1 MKISLSWLKE
11 YIPVTHTVEEIANKV
26 SLTGIESSPVK
37 LGEGLDKL
45 VVGHITSI
53 KPHPDSDHLNICT
66 VDVGED
72 EDIQIVCGAPNVAD
86 GQYVIVARHGA
97 HLPEGNRIKRG
108 KIRGVESNGMICG
121 LDEIGVPEKYVP
133 EAYHNGIYVFP
144 EAEKTGANALK
155 LLGLTDEMVDLDITP
170 NRADTLGM
178 NGAAWEIGATYDEKP
193 EIKKAT
199 IDESKVVKS
208 SDVTAEVNDEKLVP
222 DFLLRELKGVNV
234 GESPLW
240 MQRRLWNQNIQ
251 PVNNIIDSA
260 NYVMIEYGQPIQAYD
275 LDKLQENKVVVRN
288 AKSGEKFTLEDDT
301 EKVLSHNDLIV
312 ASGSQILGLAGVA
325 GSINARITKDTKNVL
340 LESAV
345 FDGASVRKSAQR
357 HDLRGDASN
366 RFEKGVDNGNVSE
379 SLVRASQLVDELAK
393 VESISEEIV
402 GNKTEAKPTVIEGS
416 ISHINH
422 LMGLSLSSDEIMNIF
437 DRLGFEADLNG
448 DKVTVTIPTRRFD
461 MSIEADLI
469 EEVIR
474 IYGYE
479 NLKGTLP
486 AGMETKGGYSAKRE
500 FSNKLRNVLLGQGLD
515 EVINFALLSKEEVN
529 DFNIKDTNLTKL
541 LHPMTEDHEYLR
553 TSLIPGLINNVAYN
567 QARNNDDIAIFEQ
580 SRIFDRPQGED
591 RPNEIEYI
599 SGAISGNITN
609 DSWNTTSKEVD
620 FYDVKGIVEELLSFT
635 NAKAHFEYVA
645 TDQISNLHPGQSAFI
660 TADGQ
665 RVGYIGKLHPSYQ
678 SDHNVNDTFVFELNV
693 DELFDLNKRRV
704 QSQPA
709 PKYPSVSRD
718 LAILVEKDIESGQI
732 VNDIFANGG
741 KYLIDANIFDLYQGS
756 HVKPGHK
763 SLGYHLVFQNPN
775 DTLTDETVEK
785 AFDVIKD
792 SLVQKFNV
800 EIR

>member
-1 MKISLSWLKE
+1 MKISLNWLKE

-26 SLTGIESSPVK
+26 SLTGIESSPVT
-37 LGEGLDKL
+37 LGQGLDKL

-53 KPHPDSDHLNICT
+53 KSHPDSDHLNICT

-97 HLPEGNRIKRG
+97 HLPEGKRIKHG
-108 KIRGVESNGMICG
+108 KIRGIESNGMICG

-133 EAYHNGIYVFP
+133 EAFQNGIYVFP
-144 EAEKTGANALK
+144 EAEKTGSNALE

-178 NGAAWEIGATYDEKP
+178 HGAAWEIGATYDEKP
-193 EIKKAT
+193 DIKKAEL
-199 IDESKVVKS
+199 DDSKVKEL
-208 SDVTAEVNDEKLVP
+208 SDITAEVKDDKLVP
-222 DFLLRELKGVNV
+222 DFLLRELKDITV

-251 PVNNIIDSA
+251 PVNNVIDA
-260 NYVMIEYGQPIQAYD
+260 TNYVMIEYGQPIQAYD
-275 LDKLQENKVVVRN
+275 LDKLQENKLVVRN

-301 EKVLSHNDLIV
+301 EKSLSHNDLVV
-312 ASGSQILGLAGVA
+312 ASGAQILGIAGVA
-325 GSINARITKDTKNVL
+325 GGIEARVTADTKNVL

-366 RFEKGVDNGNVSE
+366 RYEKGVDNGSVSE
-379 SLVRASQLVDELAK
+379 ALERAVQLVDQTGS
-393 VESISEEIV
+393 VSVISQEIV
-402 GNKTEAKPTVIEGS
+402 GSRTEAKPTVITGS
-416 ISHINH
+416 IKHINH
-422 LMGLSLSSDEIMNIF
+422 LMGLDLSSDKIMKII
-437 DRLGFEADLNG
+437 DQLGFEAKLDG
-448 DKVTVTIPTRRFD
+448 DAVTVTIPTRRWD
-461 MSIEADLI
+461 MAIEADLI

-474 IYGYE
+474 IYGYD

-486 AGMETKGGYSAKRE
+486 SGMETSGGYSPKRE
-500 FSNKLRNVLLGQGLD
+500 FSNKLSNSLLSQGLD
-515 EVINFALLSKEEVN
+515 EVINFALLSKNEVK
-529 DFNIKDTNLTKL
+529 DFNIKETNLTKL

-553 TSLIPGLINNVAYN
+553 TSLIPGLVNNVAYN
-567 QARNNDDIAIFEQ
+567 QARNNNDVAIFEQ
-580 SRIFDRPQGED
+580 ARIFDRQQGED
-591 RPNEIEYI
+591 RPAEVEYI
-599 SGAISGNITN
+599 SGAVSGNIAN
-609 DSWNTTSKEVD
+609 DSWNTTKKAVD

-635 NAKAHFEYVA
+635 NAKSHFEYVA
-645 TDQISNLHPGQSAFI
+645 TDEITNLHPGQSAFI

-678 SDHNVNDTFVFELNV
+678 SEHNVDDTFVFELNI
-693 DELFDLNKRRV
+693 DELFELNKRKV
-704 QSQPA
+704 QSQSA

-718 LAILVEKDIESGQI
+718 LAILVDKDVESGQI
-732 VNDIFANGG
+732 VNDIFTNGG

-775 DTLTDETVEK
+775 DTLTDETVEQ
-785 AFDVIKD
+785 AFDVIKE